1 MMLDAEF
8 FVAVA
13 FVVFL
18 GVLGYVGAH
27 RMVLSSLDDRSKR
40 ISDELDEARRLKEEA
55 QALVQEY
62 RRKHKDAEQEAK
74 AILASAEADAQRI
87 AAEAKARMEEFVV
100 RRTKMAEAKIAQAES
115 QALSD
120 VRAAAADAAVGAAE
134 RILTHSVKGKVADAL
149 LDSGIRDIQ
158 GKLN

>member
-1 MMLDAEF
+1 MLDAEF

-55 QALVQEY
+55 QALVAEY

-87 AAEAKARMEEFVV
+87 AAEAKARLEEFVV

-115 QALSD
+115 QAVSD

-134 RILTHSVKGKVADAL
+134 RILTHTVKGKVADTL

>member
-1 MMLDAEF
+1 MLDAEF

>member
-1 MMLDAEF
+1 MLDAEF

-55 QALVQEY
+55 QALVAEY
-62 RRKHKDAEQEAK
+62 RRKHHDAEEEAK

-87 AAEAKARMEEFVV
+87 ATEAKARLEEFVV

-115 QALSD
+115 QAVSD

-134 RILTHSVKGKVADAL
+134 RILTHTVKGKVADTL

>member
-1 MMLDAEF
+1 MLDAEF

-13 FVVFL
+13 FMVFL

-74 AILASAEADAQRI
+74 AILASAETDAQRI